1 MVQYLSLTT
10 TRYPA
15 PSFSRTM
22 SWKSS
27 KFASSLMSLF
37 GDNSTTEPSRETRM
51 QEIRQAMLDCIEGID
66 EESYEGARVLA
77 QVLYAVDIQ
86 ALWYIRPDVMTL
98 VAGLKGEAK
107 AHAHLAN
114 ISAMFAG
121 LLPAAQTTRP
131 NRLHR

>member
-10 TRYPA
+10 TRCPA

-51 QEIRQAMLDCIEGID
+51 QEIRQAMLNCIDSTEGGPA
-66 EESYEGARVLA
+66 GARVWA
-77 QVLYAVDIQ
+77 QVLYAADIQ
-86 ALWYIRPDVMTL
+86 ALWYIRPEVMTL
-98 VAGLKGEAK
+98 MASLQGEAA
-107 AHAHLAN
+107 AHARLAS

-131 NRLHR
+131 TRLQR